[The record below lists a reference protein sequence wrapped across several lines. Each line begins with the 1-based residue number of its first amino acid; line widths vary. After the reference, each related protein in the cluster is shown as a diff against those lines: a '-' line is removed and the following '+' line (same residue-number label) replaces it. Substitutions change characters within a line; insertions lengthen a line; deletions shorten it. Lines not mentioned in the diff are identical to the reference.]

1 MFLVSYCNS
10 YWQFF
15 TAGLGFGFTGTGFAI
30 GIAYTSVWFPKHK
43 QGLALGIFGAG
54 NAGAAL
60 TSLGAPHAL
69 NWLTDNEQ
77 IQLEASG
84 TWQITASW
92 DGDDNYE
99 SVTKTLT
106 VDVSAEVGKAII
118 VLGGGNADSN
128 SQWKTF
134 SSVASHVYKV
144 LLQRQFDD
152 EIGRAHV

>member
-1 MFLVSYCNS
+1 M
-10 YWQFF
+10 
-15 TAGLGFGFTGTGFAI
+15 
-30 GIAYTSVWFPKHK
+30 
-43 QGLALGIFGAG
+43 
-54 NAGAAL
+54 
-60 TSLGAPHAL
+60 
-69 NWLTDNEQ
+69 
-77 IQLEASG
+77 EASG

-134 SSVASHVYKV
+134 SSVAGHVYKV

-152 EIGRAHV
+152 EKDIYFLSPSLSGVEGADTLTALETLEKAITDWAKKQHSLDTY